1 MRIVHAERI
10 ALNVPFY
17 CDRVTRAMHRAS
29 THDERMFV
37 YRLETDNGLV
47 GYGDCQGGSWP
58 VDGLVGANPAALM
71 LDDRVGFGPQL
82 ALLDLVGQDLGVP
95 VHALLGTAV
104 RQRCP
109 ISWWDIDMSPA
120 DWTAEAEESVRR
132 GYTCFKMKA
141 RPWRDIIDQTNT
153 VARAV
158 PGDYRFDVD
167 FNGFLLNQARAEVM
181 LQRLDENPNVG
192 MYESPFY
199 LMQDLDGAR
208 LLRERVRKP
217 VVEHFQD
224 PLLHARCC
232 DGFVVGGGA
241 AGILRTGTLAAGF
254 NKPFWLQLVG
264 AGVTAAFAAHIG
276 AVLTHAQL
284 PYITCHELWE
294 HDLLTARLPVCD
306 GYIDVPQQPG
316 LGVRVDEAA
325 LARYR
330 VDEAEPT
337 PRQRYSQAKRILRI
351 TSPGAAGANRT
362 WEFTAEDVY
371 QRAFYAGNLPG
382 FERGVDLEVI
392 EDDQSPAFA
401 RQHARLRACGR

>member
-1 MRIVHAERI
+1 
-10 ALNVPFY
+10 
-17 CDRVTRAMHRAS
+17 
-29 THDERMFV
+29 
-37 YRLETDNGLV
+37 V
-47 GYGDCQGGSWP
+47 GYGDCQGGNWP
-58 VDGLVGANPAALM
+58 VDSLVGANPAALM

-82 ALLDLVGQDLGVP
+82 ALLDLVGQDQGVP

-120 DWTAEAEESVRR
+120 DWTAEAQESVRR

-141 RPWRDIIDQTNT
+141 RPWRDIIDQTST
-153 VARAV
+153 VAGAV

-208 LLRERVRKP
+208 LLRERIRKP

-241 AGILRTGTLAAGF
+241 AGILRAGILAAGF

-294 HDLLTARLPVCD
+294 HDLLTARLPICD
-306 GYIDVPQQPG
+306 GYIEVPQQPG
-316 LGVRVDEAA
+316 LGVRVDEEA
-325 LARYR
+325 LRRYR

-337 PRQRYSQAKRILRI
+337 PRQRYNQAKRILRI
-351 TSPGAAGANRT
+351 TSPGATGATRT
-362 WEFTAEDVY
+362 WEFTAEELY

-382 FERGVDLEVI
+382 FERQVELEVI
-392 EDDQSPAFA
+392 EDDQSAAFA
-401 RQHARLRACGR
+401 NQHARLRARGL